1 MIRRRTMSS
10 VAALVLVAVLSTL
23 TALADASL
31 PDPSWIGGLYDDNDF
46 DDVVGFITSSASLI
60 DEVATGKLGRSGASG
75 STSRIHPKASW
86 RSSAAP
92 QFVLALLQPP
102 RPRRPLR
109 TLRPRESA
117 S

>member
-10 VAALVLVAVLSTL
+10 LAALVLVAVLSTL

-60 DEVATGKLGRSGASG
+60 DEVATGEFGPLGSFRINVPHPPESVMAFFGRSA
-75 STSRIHPKASW
+75 
-86 RSSAAP
+86 
-92 QFVLALLQPP
+92 V
-102 RPRRPLR
+102 RPRAP
-109 TLRPRESA
+109 PA